1 MTALPILYMGK
12 KVIVVGDDKQVTPLA
27 IGTNDAAVDSLARQY
42 LERRVKEPKLY
53 DSRLS
58 IYGIVQS
65 MAFPAH
71 MLVEHFRC
79 VPEIIGY
86 SNRLSYNGAI
96 RPLRDTST
104 SKLKPALIPWRTN
117 GTYYRRQNERRR
129 SADHHSSFEG
139 HDG

>member
-1 MTALPILYMGK
+1 MLQDALLNFNSAAKFDIIIIDEASQADMTALPILYMGK

-42 LERRVKEPKLY
+42 LEGRVKEPKLY

-86 SNRLSYNGAI
+86 SNLSEPG
-96 RPLRDTST
+96 LR
-104 SKLKPALIPWRTN
+104 
-117 GTYYRRQNERRR
+117 
-129 SADHHSSFEG
+129 
-139 HDG
+139 